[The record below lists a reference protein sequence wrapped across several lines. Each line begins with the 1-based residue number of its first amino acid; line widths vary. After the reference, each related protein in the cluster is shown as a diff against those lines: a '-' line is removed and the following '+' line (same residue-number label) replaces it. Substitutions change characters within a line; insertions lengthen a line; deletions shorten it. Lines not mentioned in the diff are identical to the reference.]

1 MLMQASNAFDITAGA
16 EALWEGLRSA
26 ISAED
31 EVALGRRHR
40 VSPTAWRTP
49 ALLSPQGGLSVL
61 RGREHVWN
69 HLGARINNGMAFPL

>member
-1 MLMQASNAFDITAGA
+1 MQASNAFDIWVGGGF
-16 EALWEGLRSA
+16 WEGLRAA

-49 ALLSPQGGLSVL
+49 ALISPQGGLSFRSE
-61 RGREHVWN
+61 RGRAG
-69 HLGARINNGMAFPL
+69 LLSL